1 MLTSN
6 QNCLKNINITIERG
20 SFVAIVGDVGSGK
33 SSLIQS
39 ILGEM
44 IYDETSQKP
53 HIGIGGSIAYVS

>member
-1 MLTSN
+1 MLISN

-44 IYDETSQKP
+44 IYDETS
-53 HIGIGGSIAYVS
+53 